1 VGSAHISLNRLQSAA
16 KSLPR
21 GTIIVTN
28 RFVRGMPGLGLG
40 CGASLPAGLCPSVR
54 CRSPGVSSVA
64 FHAPSPGL
72 RFASLMDMS
81 SLNWSAALAQA
92 QQYIAQGYGWVIDLD
107 LEKFF
112 QL

>member
-1 VGSAHISLNRLQSAA
+1 
-16 KSLPR
+16 
-21 GTIIVTN
+21 
-28 RFVRGMPGLGLG
+28 
-40 CGASLPAGLCPSVR
+40 
-54 CRSPGVSSVA
+54 
-64 FHAPSPGL
+64 
-72 RFASLMDMS
+72 MDMS